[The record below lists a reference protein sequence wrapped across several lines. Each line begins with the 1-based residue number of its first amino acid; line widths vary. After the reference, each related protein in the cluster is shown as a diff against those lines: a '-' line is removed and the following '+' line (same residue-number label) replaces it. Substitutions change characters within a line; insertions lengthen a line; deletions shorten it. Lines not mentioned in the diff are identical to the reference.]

1 MENILTD
8 VWVRRLISVSRQKLV
23 DLLDTVFDN
32 ESTDPSTWIWFMM
45 LFKNLLSVVE
55 WTGSVG
61 EWLERRQMYWEH
73 HYQPCKY
80 SKLCTNWISPS
91 LFLFFPCSKIF
102 LVLRVLSNNNCC
114 QFLALPIF
122 CLFNLIFP
130 GWRNG
135 QSLSTFCELLWD
147 DQRDCSE
154 MWSRYTKISRLFK
167 GNWMG
172 FRVMYSNC
180 NHFLSCFIMRTL

>member
-1 MENILTD
+1 M
-8 VWVRRLISVSRQKLV
+8 
-23 DLLDTVFDN
+23 
-32 ESTDPSTWIWFMM
+32 
-45 LFKNLLSVVE
+45 
-55 WTGSVG
+55 
-61 EWLERRQMYWEH
+61 
-73 HYQPCKY
+73 
-80 SKLCTNWISPS
+80 
-91 LFLFFPCSKIF
+91 
-102 LVLRVLSNNNCC
+102 VLRVLSNNNCC

-167 GNWMG
+167 GNWIG
-172 FRVMYSNC
+172 FRFMYSNC
-180 NHFLSCFIMRTL
+180 NLFLSYFIMRALSSLYNSTATTCHSINTRNDPSYVCTFERYICAVNVYVSGIVSGNIIINRTDCFSRRVLADRNAEDKRWLNFWSDQCKDFRAWICFCQVY